1 MKTILE
7 FLTKEQRLAVIF
19 FFFKL
24 YAKQGIL
31 YFSSEVVLQLSL
43 LKLFLDGGRVSC
55 GQSAC
60 QDASQ
65 NLDVSG
71 RGETAGGG

>member
-1 MKTILE
+1 MRLELKIILD
-7 FLTKEQRLAVIF
+7 FLTKQRRLAVIF
-19 FFFKL
+19 FFFFFKL
-24 YAKQGIL
+24 SAKQGIL

-43 LKLFLDGGRVSC
+43 LKLFLDEGRVSC

-71 RGETAGGG
+71 